1 MQFPAL
7 IDAIETSR
15 PQDNW
20 IGVSRGTTS
29 IRFYSADVNLRIECS
44 FDGDDIQGHDF
55 KAPWANK
62 HPDPKATGYFYNI
75 YYGSTLLKRVLLVSV
90 DGGRADLPVPETGSN
105 RVGAFDYKIAEI
117 VDSVGTLGD
126 YMKRSGLT
134 V

>member
-62 HPDPKATGYFYNI
+62 YPDPKATGYFYNI
-75 YYGSTLLKRVLLVSV
+75 YYGSTLIRRVVLVSV
-90 DGGRADLPVPETGSN
+90 DEGRALLPLPEPGTSK
-105 RVGAFDYKIAEI
+105 VQSFDYKIAEI
-117 VDSVGTLGD
+117 VDSVGTVGH
-126 YMKRSGLT
+126 YMNRSGLT